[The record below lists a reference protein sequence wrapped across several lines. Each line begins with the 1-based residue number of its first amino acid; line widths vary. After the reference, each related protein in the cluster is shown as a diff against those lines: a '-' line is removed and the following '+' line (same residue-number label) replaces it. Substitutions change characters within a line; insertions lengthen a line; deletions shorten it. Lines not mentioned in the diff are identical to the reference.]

1 MRTGRDCKKNRVC
14 NSKNQEYKIF
24 EHCKNFQEACEEL
37 GAACDM
43 ADVLPNE
50 QLTSMLAK
58 VQDHFNDLIQ
68 CNEQRRDNVKGIIVE
83 EKENLEKFRQLH
95 DDIDLERKTSGVL
108 SGCTAATGLAVG
120 IAVACPVTILG
131 AALFGVASGLA
142 SAEHRAR
149 AMHVQNSVIK
159 DMEAK
164 NVPIQLLGFW

>member
-1 MRTGRDCKKNRVC
+1 
-14 NSKNQEYKIF
+14 
-24 EHCKNFQEACEEL
+24 
-37 GAACDM
+37 M
-43 ADVLPNE
+43 ADILPDE
-50 QLTSMLAK
+50 QLRSMLAR

-68 CNEQRRDNVKGIIVE
+68 CNEQRRDNVNGIIIE

-131 AALFGVASGLA
+131 ATLFGVASGLA

-164 NVPIQLLGFW
+164 NVPIQLLGELGELEDVAFCSVFAGMQCGYRIRSVSCTMRFFQQDRRVE